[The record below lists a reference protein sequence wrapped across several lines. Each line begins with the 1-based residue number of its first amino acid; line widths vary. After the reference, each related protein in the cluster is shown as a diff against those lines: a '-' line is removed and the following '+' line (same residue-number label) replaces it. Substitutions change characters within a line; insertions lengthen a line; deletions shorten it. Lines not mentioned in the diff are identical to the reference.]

1 MSARKILI
9 HWLAAASM
17 ALSLAGHAQERDP
30 VFIDYGPRGTAP
42 SPLSTGI
49 VLGSIGFAP
58 PSPGLTALSV
68 HLVPLDVGGH
78 KIELFAAYRSTHPNW
93 RTPDIDNGEA
103 RLWAFAGAI
112 PEGRYVIHI
121 AGASGVDPR
130 EILWIE
136 LNPSLE
142 LEVKAGEGIY
152 IGRWQF
158 TLPGVE
164 VPQPMARV
172 PGQPLVIRDTLAQDK
187 ALLQKR
193 GRQLPGE
200 IVDAPRSLMGPRT

>member
-1 MSARKILI
+1 MATRKTFML
-9 HWLAAASM
+9 WLVAAWV
-17 ALSLAGHAQERDP
+17 ALSFAANAQERDP

-42 SPLSTGI
+42 SQLATG
-49 VLGSIGFAP
+49 VVMGSIGFAP

-68 HLVPLDVGGH
+68 HLVPLDPGGH
-78 KIELFAAYRSTHPNW
+78 KIELFAAYRSSHPSW
-93 RTPDIDNGEA
+93 RTPDIDTGEA

-121 AGASGVDPR
+121 AGASGADPR

-136 LNPSLE
+136 LNPSFE

-164 VPQPMARV
+164 VPQPMVRV

-193 GRQLPGE
+193 GRQLPE
-200 IVDAPRSLMGPRT
+200 DIVDAPRSLLGPRT